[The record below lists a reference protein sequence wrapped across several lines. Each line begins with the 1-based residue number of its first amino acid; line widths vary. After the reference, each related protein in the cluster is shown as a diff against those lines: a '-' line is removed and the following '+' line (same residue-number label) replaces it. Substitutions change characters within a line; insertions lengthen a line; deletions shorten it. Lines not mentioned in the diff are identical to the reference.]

1 MWCLS
6 LSVFVST
13 SEEALAQVVF
23 KSQGWCFNPWSLCR
37 NTESSLDKPPMSSC
51 SKYQALHGSFSTI
64 NVILKSSYQ

>member
-6 LSVFVST
+6 LSLCVNFRRGTSAGCLQITGLVFPGP
-13 SEEALAQVVF
+13 F
-23 KSQGWCFNPWSLCR
+23 CR

-64 NVILKSSYQ
+64 SVIKK